1 MTKQYDN
8 KAVYRVK
15 LECNYLVTICF
26 DHWTNSGNA
35 VYDAEIINLDKFGD
49 TYTAAHHYRFTGHC
63 NGEYHEARWIVRY
76 HEHKD
81 RQMRGGAGNEN

>member
-15 LECNYLVTICF
+15 LEYNYLVVICF
-26 DHWTNSGNA
+26 DHWTNGGA
-35 VYDAEIINLDKFGD
+35 PVYDAEIINLDKCTD
-49 TYTAAHHYRFTGHC
+49 TFNAAHHYRFTGHQL
-63 NGEYHEARWIVRY
+63 GEYHEARWVARY

-81 RQMRGGAGNEN
+81 RQMRGGADHEN

>member
-15 LECNYLVTICF
+15 LEYNYLVTICF
-26 DHWTNSGNA
+26 DHWTNGGAA
-35 VYDAEIINLDKFGD
+35 VYDAEIINLDKCDD
-49 TYTAAHHYRFTGHC
+49 TFSSAHHYRFTGHQL
-63 NGEYHEARWIVRY
+63 GEYHEARWIARH

-81 RQMRGGAGNEN
+81 RQMRGGADNEN